1 MSTVYAFPG
10 NGDPLPLDIP
20 EPLVYLS
27 AAQKETVDRS
37 CPSLRDVALP
47 AWVPQRLVAKDLG
60 FSDEG
65 VRKGLEHTDGENYVW
80 ATEFENVHMF
90 WTFEEPKIEVADN
103 EQVWQSAEHWYQSCK
118 PQPFDNER
126 WKLARDDVMR
136 QGLRGKLHASP
147 EVRDL
152 LLKTGSHP
160 LVSLKNDKYWG
171 VHPTKGGRNRLG
183 EMWMELRAE
192 LHENERKRKHDA
204 DAAAAATAAAQA
216 LFGPDDDDPPPPAA
230 SMCVVCTVTPSN
242 YILLPC
248 AHLCLC
254 HNCIGRALEPDDLGE
269 VRCPICR
276 KDVTNRLR
284 IFAS

>member
-1 MSTVYAFPG
+1 MNIPHPRDG
-10 NGDPLPLDIP
+10 QLPAELP

-27 AAQKETVDRS
+27 AAQKEIVDRS
-37 CPSLRDVALP
+37 CPSLRDVTLP
-47 AWVPQRLVAKDLG
+47 AWVPQRVVAKDLG
-60 FSDEG
+60 FSEEG
-65 VRKGLEHTDGENYVW
+65 VNQGLDHTDGLNYVW

-90 WTFEEPKIEVADN
+90 WTFEEPQIEVADN
-103 EQVWQSAEHWYQSCK
+103 EQVWQSSEHWYQSCK
-118 PQPFDNER
+118 PKPFDNER

-136 QGLRGKLHASP
+136 QGLTGKLHASP

-152 LLKTGSHP
+152 LLKTGNHP

-183 EMWMELRAE
+183 ELWMELREE
-192 LHENERKRKHDA
+192 LQKNERKRKLDA
-204 DAAAAATAAAQA
+204 VNSD
-216 LFGPDDDDPPPPAA
+216 DDDDPPPPAA

-242 YILLPC
+242 QVLMPC

-254 HNCIGRALEPDDLGE
+254 HNCIGRALEPDDDGDI
-269 VRCPICR
+269 RCPICR
-276 KDVTNRLR
+276 KDVTNHVR